1 MLVHNIDPL
10 NTHLH
15 WCNLSSFMSPKES
28 LWVKHV
34 GPLFSTLHHGRGA
47 VTQCVKQDTNMIR
60 PQAFFWSDTATELY
74 VTFF

>member
-1 MLVHNIDPL
+1 
-10 NTHLH
+10 
-15 WCNLSSFMSPKES
+15 MSPKES

>member
-1 MLVHNIDPL
+1 
-10 NTHLH
+10 
-15 WCNLSSFMSPKES
+15 MSPKES

-74 VTFF
+74 VTFFSIVHLMCIV